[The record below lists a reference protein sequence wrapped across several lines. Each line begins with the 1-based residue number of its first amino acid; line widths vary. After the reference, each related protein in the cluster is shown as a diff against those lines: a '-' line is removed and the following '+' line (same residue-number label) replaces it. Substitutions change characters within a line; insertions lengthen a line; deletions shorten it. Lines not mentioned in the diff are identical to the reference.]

1 MDKEVLEALLGR
13 GLSLEKIAERFD
25 KHPSTIGY
33 WIKKYGLAA
42 AHAGRH
48 AARGGIPREHL
59 AALVAEG
66 MSIRTI
72 AGQLGLSTATVRHWL
87 RFYALETNATVRRRQ
102 ARAGRANGQL
112 HIERDCATHGNT
124 RFTLD
129 RDRVYR
135 CMRCRAEAVSRR
147 RRLVREMLV
156 REAGGRCVM
165 CGHDEYV
172 GALQFHHVDPSA
184 KRFGLSSRGITRSLE
199 ALRAEASKCVLLC
212 ANCHA
217 AVEAGVRT
225 LPVELLESLKSR
237 DREVDYPA

>member
-13 GLSLEKIAERFD
+13 GLSLEKIADRFD
-25 KHPSTIGY
+25 KHPSTISY
-33 WIKKYGLAA
+33 WLKKYGLAA
-42 AHAGRH
+42 AHTGRH
-48 AARGGIPREHL
+48 AARGGIAREEL
-59 AALVAEG
+59 AALVADG
-66 MSIRTI
+66 KSVRSI
-72 AGQLGLSTATVRHWL
+72 ASELGLSTATVRHWL
-87 RFYALETNATVRRRQ
+87 RRHALETKATRRQ
-102 ARAGRANGQL
+102 RQSRAGRASGQL
-112 HIERDCATHGNT
+112 HIERECATHGNT
-124 RFTLD
+124 RFALD
-129 RDRVYR
+129 QDSVYR
-135 CMRCRAEAVSRR
+135 CLRCRAEAVSRR

-184 KRFGLSSRGITRSLE
+184 KSFGLSSRGITRSLE